1 MKTNGTVKMLVLSA
15 VSVVLCLVMLLGA
28 TFAWFTNKVTSS
40 NNVVKTAGFDVVLQW
55 SETCSADSWQNLT
68 NSSVLFAN
76 NEDALMPGDY
86 TKIVYIK
93 ISNENDYAV
102 VADITFGKE
111 QLTVT
116 QGDEEITG
124 SPLKLCYKVLE
135 SEAAVATAALTV
147 PENTFNTEFT
157 VINGVELSAKGNAGA
172 EKIVAIAFLLPDT
185 FDIAADADSVVSI
198 VTTFDIVVAGSQQHS

>member
-28 TFAWFTNKVTSS
+28 TFAWFTNTVTSS

-55 SETCSADSWQNLT
+55 SETCSAGSWQNLT

-102 VADITFGKE
+102 VADITFGKD

-116 QGDEEITG
+116 QGDEATD

-147 PENTFNTEFT
+147 PANTYNDEFT